1 MAADV
6 SQCADLCR
14 MKSYKL
20 VVFVPDTALAA
31 LSSALFAAGAGAQGL
46 YRECAWRVE
55 GTGQFRPLAGAQPAL
70 GEGGALEQV
79 RESRLEL
86 LVAESDLGAV
96 LRALHAHHPYEEPA
110 YDIFARI
117 DPGPWRQGIQD

>member
-1 MAADV
+1 
-6 SQCADLCR
+6 

-31 LSSALFAAGAGAQGL
+31 LSAALFAAGAGAQGL

-55 GTGQFRPLAGAQPAL
+55 GTGQFRPLEGAQPAL
-70 GEGGALEQV
+70 GQVGELEQV

-86 LVAESDLGAV
+86 LVTEPVLGAV

-110 YDIFARI
+110 YDVFERI
-117 DPGPWRQGIQD
+117 DPGPWRHGVQD